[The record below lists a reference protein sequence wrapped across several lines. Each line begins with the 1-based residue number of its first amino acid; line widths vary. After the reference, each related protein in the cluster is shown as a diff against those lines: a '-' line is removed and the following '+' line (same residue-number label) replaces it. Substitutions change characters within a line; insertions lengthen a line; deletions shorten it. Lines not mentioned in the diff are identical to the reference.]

1 MLWLEVLPVV
11 VRARELREERRI
23 LMGDGAVKSAAV
35 EASGDSAAGEKEV
48 PKGTEAATS
57 FGVKLALGV
66 AGFSWW
72 MLLMTAAYFH
82 TWFEKFTG
90 LLVAFTGIYVVYFL
104 PRGVPAYRA
113 IVGMPGV

>member
-1 MLWLEVLPVV
+1 MV
-11 VRARELREERRI
+11 
-23 LMGDGAVKSAAV
+23 DGAIKTAAAEGQV
-35 EASGDSAAGEKEV
+35 EPIAGEKDA

-90 LLVAFTGIYVVYFL
+90 LLVAFIGIYVVYFL

-113 IVGMPGV
+113 IIGMPGT

>member
-11 VRARELREERRI
+11 VREPELREARTI
-23 LMGDGAVKSAAV
+23 LMPDGAVKAVVV
-35 EASGDSAAGEKEV
+35 EARTEPVADGKDA

-57 FGVKLALGV
+57 FGVRLALGV
-66 AGFSWW
+66 VGLSWW

-104 PRGVPAYRA
+104 PRGIPAYRA
-113 IVGMPGV
+113 VVGMPGV